1 MKTGILCYYQYHG
14 ITEKVQCV
22 CTTIS
27 YATHYREHV

>member
-1 MKTGILCYYQYHG
+1 MKTGILCYYHG